1 MPRKILHHG
10 NLSGQFEPFLSNT
23 DYYYFR
29 HKPCNELA
37 EIEYVLLDNQM
48 RIIFN
53 LRCRKCGFR
62 DALKTVPRKASR
74 KAIFKISPA
83 YRDCI
88 RKHWW
93 DNL

>member
-1 MPRKILHHG
+1 
-10 NLSGQFEPFLSNT
+10 
-23 DYYYFR
+23 
-29 HKPCNELA
+29 
-37 EIEYVLLDNQM
+37 
-48 RIIFN
+48 
-53 LRCRKCGFR
+53 
-62 DALKTVPRKASR
+62 LKTVPRKASR